1 VVAVADALAKDA
13 GAIATLDLG
22 RCGCGAGG
30 AAALAR
36 GAGRTLRE
44 LSLFGNDAIDDD
56 ALGAVVERGRE
67 MVALRTLDVGGCGL
81 SEVGLVAAKDA
92 LASEPGLFPSLET
105 LVVGGNPGAGGDAWE
120 AAVEAL
126 RTARPG
132 LDVAWRAADA
142 GEAEKAKERGAFA
155 EAR

>member
-1 VVAVADALAKDA
+1 M
-13 GAIATLDLG
+13 
-22 RCGCGAGG
+22 GG
-30 AAALAR
+30 GDEDDHEDVIQAQKK
-36 GAGRTLRE
+36 LRE
-44 LSLFGNDAIDDD
+44 FIRNYREGNIYPYREQLQQRWRKRETFLEVNFAHLQEYNHDLMSKIAERPSEYLPLF
-56 ALGAVVERGRE
+56 ER
-67 MVALRTLDVGGCGL
+67 
-81 SEVGLVAAKDA
+81 AAKDA
-92 LASEPGLFPSLET
+92 LASDPGLFPSLET

-155 EAR
+155 EAK